1 MLFRTAGVP
10 PALDHERASKAR
22 APMTAMADLE
32 GRPSF
37 KGKEHPNQTRKF
49 DMQPT
54 TGFYAF
60 CAITLAAAGLLVG
73 PAATAQQQSPAAPS
87 PTAPAPTTA
96 PATISDNKLDATAA
110 AVKKVTALRDTYE
123 QKLAQAPAAEKQRLA
138 GEATDAMEKAV
149 TEQGLS
155 IEEYTAILKVA
166 QNDPV
171 VRGKLIQRMK

>member
-1 MLFRTAGVP
+1 
-10 PALDHERASKAR
+10 
-22 APMTAMADLE
+22 
-32 GRPSF
+32 
-37 KGKEHPNQTRKF
+37 
-49 DMQPT
+49 MQPT
-54 TGFYAF
+54 TRFYAF
-60 CAITLAAAGLLVG
+60 FAMTLTAAGLLLG

-96 PATISDNKLDATAA
+96 PANISDSKLDAAAA

-155 IEEYTAILKVA
+155 VEEYTAILKVA

-171 VRGKLIQRMK
+171 VRGKLVQRMK